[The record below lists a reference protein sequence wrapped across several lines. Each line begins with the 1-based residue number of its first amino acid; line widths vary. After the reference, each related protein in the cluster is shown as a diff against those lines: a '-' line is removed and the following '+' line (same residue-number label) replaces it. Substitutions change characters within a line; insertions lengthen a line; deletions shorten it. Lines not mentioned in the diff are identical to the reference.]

1 MRERETERDRE
12 QAKFCVAY
20 MEFKRREEVAWC
32 RDDEGEE
39 CVSSGI
45 DEEIIIKSEQDLDAP
60 DLNGR
65 YLKKEGEKRGTGKEA
80 SKNEIN
86 CSRLGEERTSNEASR
101 FLFSVYRQ

>member
-1 MRERETERDRE
+1 
-12 QAKFCVAY
+12 

-32 RDDEGEE
+32 RDGESEE

-65 YLKKEGEKRGTGKEA
+65 YLKKEGEKGGTGKEA

>member
-1 MRERETERDRE
+1 
-12 QAKFCVAY
+12 
-20 MEFKRREEVAWC
+20 MEFKRREEVVAWC
-32 RDDEGEE
+32 RDEEGEE

-86 CSRLGEERTSNEASR
+86 CSRQGEERTSNEASR